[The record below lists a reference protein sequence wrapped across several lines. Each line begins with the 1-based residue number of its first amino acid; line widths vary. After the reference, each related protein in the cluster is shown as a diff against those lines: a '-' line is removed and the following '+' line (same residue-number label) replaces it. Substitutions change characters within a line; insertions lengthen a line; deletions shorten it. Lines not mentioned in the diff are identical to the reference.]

1 MMGLVRRTSPVIFLF
16 LSACSLSPSV
26 RPPADLPP
34 VRGPSQVGIASW
46 YGPGFHGRLTASGS
60 VYDQHDLTAAH
71 QTLPL
76 GTRVMVTNLQN
87 GSSTEV
93 TVNDRGPFVKGRV
106 IDLSYAAAQTL
117 GMVGSGTIPVR
128 LEVIQDGEGKIAR
141 IPERL
146 IYTLQAGSF
155 TDIRNAQ
162 RLKTKLSQ
170 MDSRVF
176 PVDIISLR
184 GKEGIYYRVQVGS
197 FSDRRAAEAHAQ
209 VLAQRG
215 ISVVIMEK

>member
-1 MMGLVRRTSPVIFLF
+1 MALIRRASPVVFFL
-16 LSACSLSPSV
+16 LSACSLSPFA
-26 RPPADLPP
+26 RPPGDVPP
-34 VRGPSQVGIASW
+34 VKGPSQVGIASW
-46 YGPGFHGRLTASGS
+46 YGPGFHGRRTASGS
-60 VYDQHDLTAAH
+60 VYDQHKLTAAH

-117 GMVGSGTIPVR
+117 GMVGSGTTPVR

-162 RLKTKLSQ
+162 RLKAKLSQ
-170 MDSRVF
+170 MDARVF

-184 GKEGIYYRVQVGS
+184 GKEGTYYRVQVGS
-197 FSDRRAAEAHAQ
+197 FSDRRDAEAHAQ
-209 VLAQRG
+209 ILAQRG
-215 ISVVIMEK
+215 LSVVIMEK